1 MGLISDIAG
10 VGSTIMGGID
20 DAMAEVGSITRDFL
34 SEYGGA
40 ENTAK
45 YLRQREDP
53 SYNIR
58 ELPPIVKNSL
68 RTPAEDVNVKSNGAP
83 IVTYPLN
90 NTSAHKFGIQ
100 ILNYRRPDPIT
111 DRITDIEADIF
122 LPVPANLSESY
133 GVQLQDLA
141 MTPLGGALAAGGAQA
156 IQGMQGRGGTNP
168 ATLMPMIAGSIG
180 RGLTRGGVG
189 DSAIGAGI
197 YGTIEALGA
206 LGDMINSGE
215 IAKGAAE
222 QALGA
227 APNPNMSVLFKGVNL
242 REHNFSWRLHP
253 RNEEESLVVKRII
266 SYLRKAML
274 PDTLGGYA
282 FVYPKMFKIEIFP
295 STEFSYKFKTCM
307 LESMEANYAPTSPS
321 FHTNKAPSEINLT
334 LKFQEL
340 EYFTAKDFD
349 ENGDFVVD
357 GMAVRVSRT
366 GIAGDNY
373 QAGDR

>member
-1 MGLISDIAG
+1 MGLISDVAG
-10 VGSTIMGGID
+10 IGSTIINGID
-20 DAMAEVGSITRDFL
+20 DGLAFVGHTVQDLL
-34 SEYGGA
+34 SNYGGGVNIA
-40 ENTAK
+40 T

-58 ELPPIVKNSL
+58 ELPPIIKNSL
-68 RTPAEDVNVKSNGAP
+68 RTPLEDVNVKSNGAP

-90 NTSAHKFGIQ
+90 NASAHKFGIQ

-122 LPVPANLSESY
+122 LPVPANLSETY

-141 MTPLGGALAAGGAQA
+141 MTPLGGAAASALAQSV
-156 IQGMQGRGGTNP
+156 QGMQGSGGLNP
-168 ATLMPMIAGSIG
+168 ATIMPNLAGSIG
-180 RGLTRGGVG
+180 RGLTRGGVA
-189 DSAIGAGI
+189 DSAAGAGI
-197 YGTIEALGA
+197 YGATKLVGA

-215 IAKGAAE
+215 IAEGAAE
-222 QALGA
+222 QALGS

-242 REHNFSWRLHP
+242 REHNFSWRLYP

-274 PDTLGGYA
+274 PDTLGGYS
-282 FVYPKMFKIEIFP
+282 FVYPKMFKIEVFP
-295 STEFSYKFKTCM
+295 STEYSYKFKTCM

-321 FHTNKAPSEINLT
+321 FHANKAPSEINLS

-340 EYFTAKDFD
+340 EYFTARDFD
-349 ENGDFVVD
+349 ENGDFIVN
-357 GMAVRVSRT
+357 GESVRISRT

-373 QAGDR
+373 RNGR